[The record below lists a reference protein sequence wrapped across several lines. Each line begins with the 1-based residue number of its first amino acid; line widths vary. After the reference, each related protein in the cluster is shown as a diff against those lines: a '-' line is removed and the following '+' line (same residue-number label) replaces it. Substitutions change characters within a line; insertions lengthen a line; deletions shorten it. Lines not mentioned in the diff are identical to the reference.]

1 MEVAVWL
8 AAQGGGAAFS
18 ARSLDV
24 TAFWNHGC
32 LRSVSTKEKRRLSP
46 PWGGS
51 LFFCWDVLL
60 PLFILSTWVVS
71 LGQLLGFF
79 IGVGINILGGFGW
92 GLGA

>member
-1 MEVAVWL
+1 LPPFSEH
-8 AAQGGGAAFS
+8 QREKAAF
-18 ARSLDV
+18 AAL
-24 TAFWNHGC
+24 G
-32 LRSVSTKEKRRLSP
+32 
-46 PWGGS
+46 GGS